1 MIILFSITL
10 FQLLDNKAGTQ
21 SACCKF
27 WVFEFSSA
35 YFFSLLAVFF
45 KNNFS
50 TFMSSWHSRWVKTL
64 MLQMLPRAKS
74 HFRGYLAFITIQPP
88 LSELEVAI
96 KYLNNCSAGL
106 SNLIMLAYFS
116 HVANKS
122 GFMIVALG
130 FLYFNDFW
138 NAVL

>member
-1 MIILFSITL
+1 
-10 FQLLDNKAGTQ
+10 
-21 SACCKF
+21 
-27 WVFEFSSA
+27 
-35 YFFSLLAVFF
+35 
-45 KNNFS
+45 
-50 TFMSSWHSRWVKTL
+50 
-64 MLQMLPRAKS
+64 MLKMLPRGKS

-88 LSELEVAI
+88 LSELAVAI

-130 FLYFNDFW
+130 FLYFNDFCSGV
-138 NAVL
+138 AHVLSVLSFCSRMLSNTPEV